1 MDFDI
6 TPQSI
11 VKLRKSYGLSQQAF
25 ARLLGI
31 GEATLNRYEK
41 GAVPTKAN
49 ANLLRAAT
57 IPEFMAVC
65 LEREGGNLSPRQR
78 ESVEKVVYAELTF
91 DDEGEVMDI
100 NEIYT
105 LTLQQEVLNEKAAD
119 ILADIIKGLLAAEAA
134 GDEGLKMVY
143 NDMLA
148 HISLLKPTITS
159 QASFNQPELM
169 RLNGELDC
177 MRDLIARSVKR
188 AA

>member
-41 GAVPTKAN
+41 GAVPSKAN

-57 IPEFMAVC
+57 IPEFMAGC
-65 LEREGGNLSPRQR
+65 LEREGGSLSPRQR
-78 ESVEKVVYAELTF
+78 ESVEKVVYAEVTF

-105 LTLQQEVLNEKAAD
+105 LTLQQEVLNETAWGVMAEASLLRAEALRNGDEDLASVYEDIELQVARMVPHILSDESTNAVALGEARGRIDGLRSLLHSRMAKAA
-119 ILADIIKGLLAAEAA
+119 
-134 GDEGLKMVY
+134 
-143 NDMLA
+143 
-148 HISLLKPTITS
+148 
-159 QASFNQPELM
+159 
-169 RLNGELDC
+169 
-177 MRDLIARSVKR
+177 
-188 AA
+188 